1 MEPGNEL
8 LYLRVRAG
16 NLEAELAHL
25 NLQISE
31 LQAKV
36 VRQRQQLVVL
46 ARANQRLKK
55 QLGKTNKPSQ

>member
-16 NLEAELAHL
+16 NLEAELGRLHL
-25 NLQISE
+25 QLSE
-31 LQAKV
+31 LRAKV

-55 QLGKTNKPSQ
+55 QLGKMNNPSQ